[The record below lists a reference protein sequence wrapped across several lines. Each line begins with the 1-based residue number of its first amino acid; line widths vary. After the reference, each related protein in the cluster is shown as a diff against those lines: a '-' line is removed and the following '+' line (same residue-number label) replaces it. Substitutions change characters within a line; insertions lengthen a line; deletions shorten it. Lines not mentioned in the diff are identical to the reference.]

1 MATWGLFTHYDE
13 DMRKTTW
20 ILLLAGLIVATQI
33 SAQNESKLG
42 RKKVAVVLSGGGA
55 KGVAHIGALKVIE
68 EAGIPID
75 IITGTSMGSIV
86 GGLYSIGYRADALDS
101 IVRTQDWNTLLL
113 DREDLS
119 LQRIAEREKQNT
131 YMISTGITLRK
142 NKGLSATG
150 GIIKGKNLHALFERL
165 TSGYSDSIDFNTLP
179 IPFACV
185 ATDMVTFTEYVFHS
199 GVLPQA
205 MRASMAIPAVFTP
218 VRIDGKV
225 LVDGGMRNN
234 FPTDVAREMG
244 ADIIIGVAV
253 PDEDKTAEDLGS
265 TTSILKRIVDYNT
278 KNKYDDNVKIT
289 DLYIPVNTHN
299 YSAASFNSAAIDTLI
314 HRGEEAAREH
324 WDELEALRQRIGHY
338 TPKPDVPVVLLSP
351 DSVEITSVEFVDVS
365 PIDEKYIRAKF
376 RLRSKDRLTSRQA
389 ELVTTAMRVDL
400 FYQEPSFHLTKTD
413 DGVKAVFTGGKKK
426 DSQLNLGVR
435 FDTEEMVALQV
446 NADIP
451 MRRALMTD
459 IDLTLR
465 LGMRIMARLDVAFY
479 PGHLMRPTLS
489 YIFHRDEINIYEK
502 GEKDYNFSYNQH
514 AAELAILN
522 FNVRNFTISGGIRWD
537 YYHFP
542 HVLKG
547 LDRES
552 SGKRF
557 EDDHFFSYYGRL
569 DYNSENDW
577 YFPARGSKFHAQYVY
592 YTDDFAGLKGK
603 AGMHDVSGM
612 WRKSL
617 SVGERF
623 TIQPMFY
630 GRMLFGSERPGILG
644 NMIGGEWF
652 GHRLAWQMP
661 FAGVNYLEHVD
672 PFLVATQLQLQ
683 QRMGKNN
690 YVLLRAAAAQ
700 QAEDVEHLLDYSTLL
715 GTSLSY
721 YYNTMFGPLGVSV
734 GYSNK
739 TREPY
744 FYINLGFV
752 F

>member
-1 MATWGLFTHYDE
+1 
-13 DMRKTTW
+13 MRKTVW
-20 ILLLAGLIVATQI
+20 IVLLACLMAVTQVC
-33 SAQNESKLG
+33 AQYSPQPK

-86 GGLYSIGYRADALDS
+86 GGLYSIGYRADVLDS
-101 IVRTQDWNTLLL
+101 IVRAQDWNTLLL

-131 YMISTGITLRK
+131 YMISTGITLKK

-150 GIIKGKNLHALFERL
+150 GIIKGKNLHSLFERL
-165 TSGYSDSIDFNTLP
+165 TSGYNDSIDFNTLP

-185 ATDMVTFTEYVFHS
+185 ATDMVTFTEYDFHS

-218 VRIDGKV
+218 VRIGGMV

-234 FPTDVAREMG
+234 YPADVAREMG

-278 KNKYDDNVKIT
+278 KNKYDENVSIT
-289 DLYIPVNTHN
+289 DVYIPVNTHN

-314 HRGEEAAREH
+314 NRGEEAARGH
-324 WDELEALRQRIGHY
+324 WDELVALRERIGNY
-338 TPKPDVPVVLLSP
+338 KPKPQTPVVLLSP
-351 DSVEITSVEFVDVS
+351 DSVKITSVEFVDVS

-376 RLRSKDRLTSRQA
+376 HLRANDRLTSRQA

-400 FYQEPSFHLTKTD
+400 FYQEPSFHLSKTD
-413 DGVKAVFTGGKKK
+413 DGMKAVFTGGQKKA
-426 DSQLNLGVR
+426 SQLNLGVR
-435 FDTEEMVALQV
+435 FDTEEMVAMQV

-459 IDLTLR
+459 VDLTLR

-514 AAELAILN
+514 AAELAVLN

-547 LDRES
+547 NKDSETS
-552 SGKRF
+552 KRAF
-557 EDDHFFSYYGRL
+557 DDDHFFSYYGRL

-577 YFPARGSKFHAQYVY
+577 YFPARGSKLHAQYVY

-612 WRKSL
+612 WRKSFTM
-617 SVGERF
+617 GERF
-623 TIQPMFY
+623 TLQPMLY
-630 GRMLFGSERPGILG
+630 GRMLFGNERPGILG

-652 GHRLAWQMP
+652 GHKLAWQMP

-672 PFLVATQLQLQ
+672 PYLVAMQLQAQ
-683 QRMGKNN
+683 QRLGKNN
-690 YVLLRAAAAQ
+690 YVLLRVAAAQ
-700 QAEDVEHLLDYSTLL
+700 QADDLENLLDRSTLL
-715 GTSLSY
+715 GSSLSY
-721 YYNTMFGPLGVSV
+721 YYNTMFGPLGASV

-739 TREPY
+739 TKEPY

>member
-1 MATWGLFTHYDE
+1 
-13 DMRKTTW
+13 MRKTVW
-20 ILLLAGLIVATQI
+20 IVLLACLMAVTHVC
-33 SAQNESKLG
+33 AQYSPQPK

-86 GGLYSIGYRADALDS
+86 GGLYSIGYRADVLDS
-101 IVRTQDWNTLLL
+101 IVRAQDWNTLLL

-131 YMISTGITLRK
+131 YMISTGITLKK

-150 GIIKGKNLHALFERL
+150 GIIKGKNLHSLFERL
-165 TSGYSDSIDFNTLP
+165 TSGYNDSIDFNTLP

-185 ATDMVTFTEYVFHS
+185 ATDMVTFTEYDFHS

-218 VRIDGKV
+218 VRIGGMV

-234 FPTDVAREMG
+234 YPADVAREMG

-278 KNKYDDNVKIT
+278 KNKYDENVSIT
-289 DLYIPVNTHN
+289 DVYIPVNTHN

-314 HRGEEAAREH
+314 NRGEEAARGH
-324 WDELEALRQRIGHY
+324 WDELVALRERIGNY
-338 TPKPDVPVVLLSP
+338 KPKPQTPVVLLSP
-351 DSVEITSVEFVDVS
+351 DSVKITSVEFVDVS

-376 RLRSKDRLTSRQA
+376 HLRANDRLTSRQA

-400 FYQEPSFHLTKTD
+400 FYQEPSFHLSKTE
-413 DGVKAVFTGGKKK
+413 DGMKAVFTGGQKKA
-426 DSQLNLGVR
+426 SQLNLGVR
-435 FDTEEMVALQV
+435 FDTEEMVAMQV

-459 IDLTLR
+459 VDLTLR

-514 AAELAILN
+514 AAELAVLN

-547 LDRES
+547 NKDSETS
-552 SGKRF
+552 KRAF
-557 EDDHFFSYYGRL
+557 DDDHFFSYYGRL

-577 YFPARGSKFHAQYVY
+577 YFPARGSKLHAQYVY

-612 WRKSL
+612 WRKSFTM
-617 SVGERF
+617 GERF
-623 TIQPMFY
+623 TLQPMLY

-652 GHRLAWQMP
+652 GHKLAWQMP

-672 PFLVATQLQLQ
+672 PYLVAMQMQAQ
-683 QRMGKNN
+683 QRLGKNN
-690 YVLLRAAAAQ
+690 YVLLRMAAAQ
-700 QAEDVEHLLDYSTLL
+700 QADDLENLLDRSTLL
-715 GTSLSY
+715 GSSLSY
-721 YYNTMFGPLGVSV
+721 YYNTMFGPLGASV

-739 TREPY
+739 TKEPY

>member
-1 MATWGLFTHYDE
+1 MA
-13 DMRKTTW
+13 
-20 ILLLAGLIVATQI
+20 VTQVC
-33 SAQNESKLG
+33 AQYSPQPK

-86 GGLYSIGYRADALDS
+86 GGLYSIGYRADVLDS
-101 IVRTQDWNTLLL
+101 IVRAQDWNTLLL

-131 YMISTGITLRK
+131 YMISTGITLKK

-150 GIIKGKNLHALFERL
+150 GIIKGKNLHSLFERL
-165 TSGYSDSIDFNTLP
+165 TSGYNDSIDFNTLP

-185 ATDMVTFTEYVFHS
+185 ATDMVTFTEYDFHS

-218 VRIDGKV
+218 VRIGGMV

-234 FPTDVAREMG
+234 YPADVAREMG

-278 KNKYDDNVKIT
+278 KNKYDENVSIT
-289 DLYIPVNTHN
+289 DVYIPVNTHN

-314 HRGEEAAREH
+314 NRGEEAAREH
-324 WDELEALRQRIGHY
+324 WDELVALRERIGNY
-338 TPKPDVPVVLLSP
+338 KPKRQTPVVLLSP
-351 DSVEITSVEFVDVS
+351 DSVKITSVEFVDVS

-376 RLRSKDRLTSRQA
+376 HLRANDRLTSRQA

-400 FYQEPSFHLTKTD
+400 FYQEPSFHLSKID
-413 DGVKAVFTGGKKK
+413 DGMKAVFTGGQKKA
-426 DSQLNLGVR
+426 SQLNLGVR
-435 FDTEEMVALQV
+435 FDTEEMVAMQV

-459 IDLTLR
+459 VDLTLR

-514 AAELAILN
+514 AAELAVLN

-547 LDRES
+547 KDSETS
-552 SGKRF
+552 KKAF
-557 EDDHFFSYYGRL
+557 DDDHFFSYYGRL

-577 YFPARGSKFHAQYVY
+577 YFPARGSKLHAQYVY

-612 WRKSL
+612 WRKSFTM
-617 SVGERF
+617 GERF
-623 TIQPMFY
+623 TLQPMLY

-652 GHRLAWQMP
+652 GHKLAWQMP

-672 PFLVATQLQLQ
+672 PYLVAMQMQAQ
-683 QRMGKNN
+683 QRLGKNN
-690 YVLLRAAAAQ
+690 YVLLRMAAAQ
-700 QAEDVEHLLDYSTLL
+700 QADDLENLLDRSTLL
-715 GTSLSY
+715 GSSLSY
-721 YYNTMFGPLGVSV
+721 YYNTMFGPLGASV

-739 TREPY
+739 TKEPY

>member
-1 MATWGLFTHYDE
+1 
-13 DMRKTTW
+13 MRKTVW
-20 ILLLAGLIVATQI
+20 IVLLACLMAVTQVC
-33 SAQNESKLG
+33 AQYNPQPK

-86 GGLYSIGYRADALDS
+86 GGLYSIGYRADVLDS
-101 IVRTQDWNTLLL
+101 IVRAQDWNTLLL

-131 YMISTGITLRK
+131 YMISTGITLK
-142 NKGLSATG
+142 KKKGLSATG
-150 GIIKGKNLHALFERL
+150 GIIKGKNLHGLFERL
-165 TSGYSDSIDFNTLP
+165 TSGYNDSIDFNTLP

-185 ATDMVTFTEYVFHS
+185 ATDMVTFTEYDFHS

-218 VRIDGKV
+218 VRIGGMV

-234 FPTDVAREMG
+234 YPADVAREMG
-244 ADIIIGVAV
+244 ADIIIGIAV
-253 PDEDKTAEDLGS
+253 PDEDKSAEDLGS

-278 KNKYDDNVKIT
+278 KNKYEENVSIT
-289 DLYIPVNTHN
+289 DVYIPVNTHN

-314 HRGEEAAREH
+314 NRGEKAAREH
-324 WDELEALRQRIGHY
+324 WDELVALRQRIGNY
-338 TPKPDVPVVLLSP
+338 TPKPQTSVVLLSP

-376 RLRSKDRLTSRQA
+376 HLRAKDRLTSRQA

-400 FYQEPSFHLTKTD
+400 FYQEPSFHLTKTVE
-413 DGVKAVFTGGKKK
+413 GVKAVFTGGQKKA
-426 DSQLNLGVR
+426 SQLNLGVR

-451 MRRALMTD
+451 MRRAAMTD

-514 AAELAILN
+514 AAELAVLN

-547 LDRES
+547 KDSETS
-552 SGKRF
+552 KKAF
-557 EDDHFFSYYGRL
+557 DDDHFFSYYGRL

-577 YFPARGSKFHAQYVY
+577 YFPARGSKLHAQYVY

-617 SVGERF
+617 SLGERF

-652 GHRLAWQMP
+652 GHKLAWQMP

-672 PFLVATQLQLQ
+672 PYLVAMQLQAQ
-683 QRMGKNN
+683 QRLGKNN
-690 YVLLRAAAAQ
+690 YVLLRVAATQ
-700 QAEDVEHLLDYSTLL
+700 QADDLENLLDRSTLL

-721 YYNTMFGPLGVSV
+721 YYNTMFGPLGASV

-739 TREPY
+739 TKEPY
-744 FYINLGFV
+744 FYINLGYV

>member
-1 MATWGLFTHYDE
+1 
-13 DMRKTTW
+13 MRKTVW
-20 ILLLAGLIVATQI
+20 IVLLACLMAVTHVC
-33 SAQNESKLG
+33 AQYSPQPK

-86 GGLYSIGYRADALDS
+86 GGLYSIGYRADVLDS
-101 IVRTQDWNTLLL
+101 IVRAQDWNTLLL

-131 YMISTGITLRK
+131 YMISTGITLKK

-150 GIIKGKNLHALFERL
+150 GIIKGKNLHSLFERL
-165 TSGYSDSIDFNTLP
+165 TSGYNDSIDFNTLP

-185 ATDMVTFTEYVFHS
+185 ATDMVTFTEYDFHS

-218 VRIDGKV
+218 VRIGGMV

-234 FPTDVAREMG
+234 YPADVAREMG

-278 KNKYDDNVKIT
+278 KNKYDENVSIT
-289 DLYIPVNTHN
+289 DVYIPVNTHN

-314 HRGEEAAREH
+314 NRGEEAARGH
-324 WDELEALRQRIGHY
+324 WDELVALRERIGNY
-338 TPKPDVPVVLLSP
+338 KPKPQTPVVLLSP
-351 DSVEITSVEFVDVS
+351 DSVKITSVEFVDVS

-376 RLRSKDRLTSRQA
+376 HLRANDRLTSRQA

-400 FYQEPSFHLTKTD
+400 FYQEPSFHLSKTD
-413 DGVKAVFTGGKKK
+413 DGMKAVFTGGQKKA
-426 DSQLNLGVR
+426 SQLNLGVR
-435 FDTEEMVALQV
+435 FDTEEMVAMQV

-459 IDLTLR
+459 VDLTLR

-514 AAELAILN
+514 AAELAVLN

-547 LDRES
+547 KDSETS
-552 SGKRF
+552 KKTF
-557 EDDHFFSYYGRL
+557 DDDHFFSYYGRL

-577 YFPARGSKFHAQYVY
+577 YFPARGSKLHAQYVY

-612 WRKSL
+612 WRKSFTM
-617 SVGERF
+617 GERF
-623 TIQPMFY
+623 TLQPMLY

-652 GHRLAWQMP
+652 GHKLAWQMP

-672 PFLVATQLQLQ
+672 PYLVAMQLQAQ
-683 QRMGKNN
+683 QRLGKNN
-690 YVLLRAAAAQ
+690 YVLLRMAAAQ
-700 QAEDVEHLLDYSTLL
+700 QADDLENLLDRSTLL
-715 GTSLSY
+715 GSSLSY
-721 YYNTMFGPLGVSV
+721 YYNTMFGPLGASV

-739 TREPY
+739 TKEPY

>member
-1 MATWGLFTHYDE
+1 
-13 DMRKTTW
+13 MRKTIW
-20 ILLLAGLIVATQI
+20 MVLLASLMAVSQVC
-33 SAQNESKLG
+33 AQYSPQTK

-86 GGLYSIGYRADALDS
+86 GGLYSIGYRADVLDS
-101 IVRTQDWNTLLL
+101 IVRAQDWNTLLL

-131 YMISTGITLRK
+131 YMISTGITLKK

-150 GIIKGKNLHALFERL
+150 GIIKGKNLHGLFERL
-165 TSGYSDSIDFNTLP
+165 TSGYNDSIDFNTLP

-185 ATDMVTFTEYVFHS
+185 ATDMVTFTEYDFHS

-218 VRIDGKV
+218 VRIGGMV

-234 FPTDVAREMG
+234 YPADVAREMG
-244 ADIIIGVAV
+244 ADIIIGIAV
-253 PDEDKTAEDLGS
+253 PDEDKSAEDLGS

-278 KNKYDDNVKIT
+278 KNKYEENVSVT
-289 DLYIPVNTHN
+289 DVYIPVNTHN

-314 HRGEEAAREH
+314 NRGEKAAREH
-324 WDELEALRQRIGHY
+324 WDELVALRQRIGNY
-338 TPKPDVPVVLLSP
+338 TPKPQTSVVLLSP

-376 RLRSKDRLTSRQA
+376 HLRAKDRLTSRQA

-400 FYQEPSFHLTKTD
+400 FYQEPSFHLTKTVE
-413 DGVKAVFTGGKKK
+413 GVKAVFTGGQKKA
-426 DSQLNLGVR
+426 SQLNLGVR

-451 MRRALMTD
+451 MRRAAMTD

-514 AAELAILN
+514 AAELAVLN

-547 LDRES
+547 KDSETS
-552 SGKRF
+552 KKAF
-557 EDDHFFSYYGRL
+557 DDDHFFSYYGRL

-577 YFPARGSKFHAQYVY
+577 YFPARGSKLHAQYVY

-617 SVGERF
+617 SLGERF

-652 GHRLAWQMP
+652 GHKLAWQMP

-672 PFLVATQLQLQ
+672 PYLVAMQLQAQ
-683 QRMGKNN
+683 QRLGKNN
-690 YVLLRAAAAQ
+690 YVLLRVAAAQ
-700 QAEDVEHLLDYSTLL
+700 QADDLENLLDRSTLL

-721 YYNTMFGPLGVSV
+721 YYNTMFGPLGASV

-739 TREPY
+739 SKEPY
-744 FYINLGFV
+744 FYINLGYV

>member
-1 MATWGLFTHYDE
+1 
-13 DMRKTTW
+13 MRKTIW
-20 ILLLAGLIVATQI
+20 MVLLASLMAVSQVC
-33 SAQNESKLG
+33 AQYSPQTK

-86 GGLYSIGYRADALDS
+86 GGLYSIGYRADVLDS
-101 IVRTQDWNTLLL
+101 IVRAQDWNTLLL

-131 YMISTGITLRK
+131 YMISTGITLKK

-150 GIIKGKNLHALFERL
+150 GIIKGKNLHGLFERL
-165 TSGYSDSIDFNTLP
+165 TSGYNDSIDFNTLP

-185 ATDMVTFTEYVFHS
+185 ATDMVTFTEYDFHS

-218 VRIDGKV
+218 VRIGGMV

-234 FPTDVAREMG
+234 YPADVAREMG
-244 ADIIIGVAV
+244 ADIIIGIAV
-253 PDEDKTAEDLGS
+253 PDEDKSAEDLGS

-278 KNKYDDNVKIT
+278 KNKYEENVSIT
-289 DLYIPVNTHN
+289 DVYIPVNTHN

-314 HRGEEAAREH
+314 NRGEKAAREH
-324 WDELEALRQRIGHY
+324 WDELVALRQRIGNY
-338 TPKPDVPVVLLSP
+338 TPKPQTSVVLLSP

-376 RLRSKDRLTSRQA
+376 HLRAKDRLTSRQA

-400 FYQEPSFHLTKTD
+400 FYQEPSFHLTKTVE
-413 DGVKAVFTGGKKK
+413 GVKAVFTGGQKKA
-426 DSQLNLGVR
+426 SQLNLGVR

-451 MRRALMTD
+451 MRRAAMTD

-514 AAELAILN
+514 AAELAVLN

-547 LDRES
+547 KDSETS
-552 SGKRF
+552 KKAF
-557 EDDHFFSYYGRL
+557 DDDHFFSYYGRL

-577 YFPARGSKFHAQYVY
+577 YFPARGSKLHAQYVY

-617 SVGERF
+617 SLGERF

-652 GHRLAWQMP
+652 GHKLAWQMP

-672 PFLVATQLQLQ
+672 PYLVAMQLQTQ
-683 QRMGKNN
+683 QRLGKNN
-690 YVLLRAAAAQ
+690 YVLLRVAAAQ
-700 QAEDVEHLLDYSTLL
+700 QADDLENLLDRSTLL

-721 YYNTMFGPLGVSV
+721 YYNTMFGPLGASV

-739 TREPY
+739 SKEPY
-744 FYINLGFV
+744 FYINLGYV

>member
-1 MATWGLFTHYDE
+1 
-13 DMRKTTW
+13 MRKT
-20 ILLLAGLIVATQI
+20 ISMVLLASLMAMTQVC
-33 SAQNESKLG
+33 AQYSPQTK

-86 GGLYSIGYRADALDS
+86 GGLYSIGYRADVLDS
-101 IVRTQDWNTLLL
+101 IVRAQDWNTLLL

-131 YMISTGITLRK
+131 YMISTGITLKK

-150 GIIKGKNLHALFERL
+150 GIIKGKNLHGLFERL
-165 TSGYSDSIDFNTLP
+165 TSGYNDSIDFNTLP

-185 ATDMVTFTEYVFHS
+185 ATDMVTFTEYDFHS

-218 VRIDGKV
+218 VRIGGMV

-234 FPTDVAREMG
+234 YPADVAREMG
-244 ADIIIGVAV
+244 ADIIIGIAV
-253 PDEDKTAEDLGS
+253 PDEDKSAEDLGS

-278 KNKYDDNVKIT
+278 KNKYEENVCIT
-289 DLYIPVNTHN
+289 DVYIPVNTHN

-314 HRGEEAAREH
+314 NRGEKAAREH
-324 WDELEALRQRIGHY
+324 WDELVALRQRIGNY
-338 TPKPDVPVVLLSP
+338 KPKPLAPVVLLSP

-376 RLRSKDRLTSRQA
+376 HLRAKDRLTSRQA

-400 FYQEPSFHLTKTD
+400 FYQEPSFHLTKTVE
-413 DGVKAVFTGGKKK
+413 GVKAVFTGGQKKS
-426 DSQLNLGVR
+426 SQLNLGVR

-451 MRRALMTD
+451 MRRAAMTD

-514 AAELAILN
+514 AAELAVLN

-547 LDRES
+547 QDRQT
-552 SGKRF
+552 SGRKF

-577 YFPARGSKFHAQYVY
+577 YFPARGSKLHAQYVY

-617 SVGERF
+617 SLGERF

-652 GHRLAWQMP
+652 GHKLAWQMP

-672 PFLVATQLQLQ
+672 PYLVAMQLQAQ
-683 QRMGKNN
+683 QRLGKNN
-690 YVLLRAAAAQ
+690 YVLLRVAAAQ
-700 QAEDVEHLLDYSTLL
+700 QADDLENLLDRSTLL

-721 YYNTMFGPLGVSV
+721 YYNTMFGPLGASV

-739 TREPY
+739 TKEPY
-744 FYINLGFV
+744 FYINLGYV